1 MPAEA
6 SPLKVTIQDSVKD
19 AMRAKQKERLAT
31 LRQITAAIKQL
42 EVDNRKDLND
52 DDIIVVL
59 TKMTKQR
66 KDSLAQFEQ
75 AGREDLAVIE
85 RAELAI
91 IEEFMPEA
99 ISEAELESAIAAA
112 IAESGASSPKD
123 MGAVMNILRPK
134 VQGRADMGAVSSQV
148 KAALSA

>member
-19 AMRAKQKERLAT
+19 AMRAKDKDRLGT

-42 EVDNRKDLND
+42 EVDNSQDLSD

-66 KDSLAQFEQ
+66 KDSLSQFEQ

-91 IEEFMPEA
+91 IEEFLPTPLTE
-99 ISEAELESAIAAA
+99 SELEAAIASA
-112 IAESGASSPKD
+112 IAESGASSIKD
-123 MGAVMNILRPK
+123 MGAVMNVLRPK

>member
-6 SPLKVTIQDSVKD
+6 SPLKVTIQDNVKD
-19 AMRAKQKERLAT
+19 AMRAKDKDRLAT
-31 LRQITAAIKQL
+31 LRQITAAIKQQ
-42 EVDNRKDLND
+42 EVDKREDVSD
-52 DDIIVVL
+52 DDIIVIL

-66 KDSLAQFEQ
+66 KDSLSQFEQ

-85 RAELAI
+85 RAELVI

-99 ISEAELESAIAAA
+99 ISEAELEAEIAAA
-112 IAESGASSPKD
+112 IAESGASSVKD
-123 MGAVMNILRPK
+123 MGAVMNVLRPK

>member
-6 SPLKVTIQDSVKD
+6 SPLKVKIQDSVKD
-19 AMRAKQKERLAT
+19 AMRAKDKDRLNT

-42 EVDNRKDLND
+42 EVDNRQDLSD

-66 KDSLAQFEQ
+66 KDSLSQFEQ
-75 AGREDLAVIE
+75 AGREDLAIIE

-91 IEEFMPEA
+91 IEEFLPTPLTE
-99 ISEAELESAIAAA
+99 SELNAAIAAA
-112 IAESGASSPKD
+112 IAESGADSIKD
-123 MGAVMNILRPK
+123 MGAVMNVLRPK

>member
-1 MPAEA
+1 MLAEA
-6 SPLKVTIQDSVKD
+6 SPLKITIQDSVKD
-19 AMRAKQKERLAT
+19 AMRAKDKDRLGT

-42 EVDNRKDLND
+42 EVDNRQDLSD

-59 TKMTKQR
+59 TKITKQR
-66 KDSLAQFEQ
+66 KDSLSQFEQ

-91 IEEFMPEA
+91 IEEFLPTPLTE
-99 ISEAELESAIAAA
+99 SELEAAIASA
-112 IAESGASSPKD
+112 IAESGASSIKD
-123 MGAVMNILRPK
+123 MGAVMNVLRPK
-134 VQGRADMGAVSSQV
+134 VQGRADMGAGSSQV

>member
-6 SPLKVTIQDSVKD
+6 SPLKVKIQDSVKD
-19 AMRAKQKERLAT
+19 AMRAKDKDRLGT

-42 EVDNRKDLND
+42 EVDNRQDLSD

-66 KDSLAQFEQ
+66 KDSLSQFEQ

-91 IEEFMPEA
+91 IEEFLPTPLTE
-99 ISEAELESAIAAA
+99 SELEAAIASA
-112 IAESGASSPKD
+112 IAESGASSIKD
-123 MGAVMNILRPK
+123 MGAVMNVLRPK

>member
-6 SPLKVTIQDSVKD
+6 SPLKVKIQDSVKD
-19 AMRAKQKERLAT
+19 AMRAKDKDRLNT
-31 LRQITAAIKQL
+31 LRQITASIKQL
-42 EVDNRKDLND
+42 EVDNRQDLSD

-66 KDSLAQFEQ
+66 KDSLSQFEQ

-91 IEEFMPEA
+91 IEEFLPTPL
-99 ISEAELESAIAAA
+99 SEVELNAAIASA
-112 IAESGASSPKD
+112 IAESGANSIKD
-123 MGAVMNILRPK
+123 MGAVMTVLRPK

>member
-1 MPAEA
+1 MPAQA
-6 SPLKVTIQDSVKD
+6 SPLKVKIQDSVKD
-19 AMRAKQKERLAT
+19 AMRAKDKDRLNT

-42 EVDNRKDLND
+42 EVDNRQDLND

-66 KDSLAQFEQ
+66 KDSLSQFEQ

-91 IEEFMPEA
+91 IEEFLPTPLTE
-99 ISEAELESAIAAA
+99 SELEAAIAAA
-112 IAESGASSPKD
+112 IAESGASSIKD
-123 MGAVMNILRPK
+123 MGAVMNVLRPK

>member
-6 SPLKVTIQDSVKD
+6 SPLKVTIQESVKD
-19 AMRAKQKERLAT
+19 AMRAKQKDRLAT
-31 LRQITAAIKQL
+31 LRQITAAIKQF
-42 EVDNRKDLND
+42 EVDNRQDLSD
-52 DDIIVVL
+52 EGIIVVL

-66 KDSLAQFEQ
+66 KDSLSQFEQ

-112 IAESGASSPKD
+112 IAEVGASSPKD

>member
-19 AMRAKQKERLAT
+19 AMRAKDKDRLGT

-42 EVDNRKDLND
+42 EVDNRQDLSD

-66 KDSLAQFEQ
+66 KDSLSQFEQ

-91 IEEFMPEA
+91 IEEFLPTPLTE
-99 ISEAELESAIAAA
+99 SELEAAIASA
-112 IAESGASSPKD
+112 IAESGASSIKD
-123 MGAVMNILRPK
+123 MGAVMNVLRPK

>member
-19 AMRAKQKERLAT
+19 AMRAKDKDRLNT

-42 EVDNRKDLND
+42 EVDNRQDLSD
-52 DDIIVVL
+52 EDIIVVL
-59 TKMTKQR
+59 TRMTKQR
-66 KDSLAQFEQ
+66 KDSLSQFEQ

-91 IEEFMPEA
+91 IEEFLPSPLTE
-99 ISEAELESAIAAA
+99 SELDTAIASA
-112 IAESGASSPKD
+112 IAESGASSIKD
-123 MGAVMNILRPK
+123 MGAVMTVLRPK

>member
-19 AMRAKQKERLAT
+19 AMRAKEKDRLGT

-42 EVDNRKDLND
+42 EVDNRQDLSD

-66 KDSLAQFEQ
+66 KDSLSQFEQ

-91 IEEFMPEA
+91 IEEFLPTPLTE
-99 ISEAELESAIAAA
+99 SELEAAIASA
-112 IAESGASSPKD
+112 IAESGASSIKD
-123 MGAVMNILRPK
+123 MGAVMNVLRPK

-148 KAALSA
+148 KAALST

>member
-19 AMRAKQKERLAT
+19 AMRAKDKDRLGT

-42 EVDNRKDLND
+42 EVDNRQDLSD

-66 KDSLAQFEQ
+66 KDSLSQFEQ

-91 IEEFMPEA
+91 IEEFLPTPLTE
-99 ISEAELESAIAAA
+99 SELEAAIASA
-112 IAESGASSPKD
+112 IAESGASSIKD
-123 MGAVMNILRPK
+123 MGAVMNVLRPI
-134 VQGRADMGAVSSQV
+134 VQGRADMGTVSSQV